1 MQTEA
6 KRKFLI
12 DITFFAVIAI
22 IIYILFKFLSAY
34 LLPFVIGILV
44 SFLVQK
50 PVKAIN
56 KKTHIAKGPIT
67 VLFVIFTYLAIV
79 AAVILICFLIYRWL
93 TGIAKLLPSILPTV
107 SGILSDFNTTLSQT
121 LTNTPEAVVEYLND
135 LPATLIGSLT
145 SGITDLLS
153 TIAKGAA
160 TGAPELLISVI
171 VTIVASCYIAND
183 YDTIISFAQRHA
195 PKKFWSILID
205 IKDIFSRN
213 IFKMLKGYLL
223 LMAITFVELNI
234 GLLLIG
240 QENSLMLSAIICVV
254 DILPVLGTG
263 TIVIPWALI
272 VLITGNIWKAIGLLL
287 LYVVITVVRNFLEPK
302 VIGEQVGLHPLIT
315 LLAMFS
321 GLRLLGLIGLFI
333 FPLTLIVINN
343 LYKSGKIK
351 FSIVGSPASEDR
363 K

>member
-12 DITFFAVIAI
+12 DIAFFAVIAA
-22 IIYILFKFLSAY
+22 IIYIIFKFLSAY

-44 SFLVQK
+44 TFLVQR

-56 KKTHIAKGPIT
+56 KKTHISKGPIT
-67 VLFVIFTYLAIV
+67 VFFVIFTYLAIV
-79 AAVILICFLIYRWL
+79 AAVILICFLLYRWL
-93 TGIAKLLPSILPTV
+93 TGIAKLLPSILPTI
-107 SGILSDFNTTLSQT
+107 SSILSDFNTTLSQV
-121 LTNTPEAVVEYLND
+121 LTTTPESVVEYLNG
-135 LPATLIGSLT
+135 LPNTLIGSLT
-145 SGITDLLS
+145 SGITGLLS

-183 YDTIISFAQRHA
+183 YDAIINFAQRHA
-195 PKKFWSILID
+195 PKKFWRIFVD

-213 IFKMLKGYLL
+213 IFKMLKGYFL
-223 LMAITFVELNI
+223 LMAITFIELNI
-234 GLLLIG
+234 GLLIIG

-272 VLITGNIWKAIGLLL
+272 VLITGNVWKAIGLLL

-321 GLRLLGLIGLFI
+321 GLRVLGLTGLFI
-333 FPLTLIVINN
+333 FPLTLIVLNN
-343 LYKSGKIK
+343 LYKSGKIN
-351 FSIVGSPASEDR
+351 FSIAGSPAAEDNQ
-363 K
+363 